1 MRATFAHEPSDR
13 GKLRVVPTTEK
24 AKEEKP

>member
-1 MRATFAHEPSDR
+1 MRTTFAHEPSDR
-13 GKLRVVPTTEK
+13 GKLTVVPTTEK